1 MEIEKNDEVWK
12 QAMAKFSE
20 FSDGFWIMGYD
31 KVTKNK
37 ICFGLSKNTAASD
50 GLFLIQRKAIEW
62 IGEGMENMEE
72 GNLVLVFVRKSI
84 PD

>member
-1 MEIEKNDEVWK
+1 MEIEKSDEAWK

-20 FSDGFWIMGYD
+20 FSDGFCIMGYD
-31 KVTKNK
+31 KVTKSK

-62 IGEGMENMEE
+62 IGGKIENMEE
-72 GNLVLVFVRKSI
+72 GN
-84 PD
+84 